1 METLNQ
7 LIDLT
12 TKKLSLLR
20 ELKEAMLSE
29 KADYII
35 DQTKM
40 SRCTSSDYNYYF
52 VIKRITGDIVFSGN
66 KSQVEKYLIKR
77 KIVNTYWRR
86 RTLTFKSYPLW
97 IY

>member
-7 LIDLT
+7 LIDLQS
-12 TKKLSLLR
+12 KKLSLLKELR
-20 ELKEAMLSE
+20 ESMLFE

-40 SRCTSSDYNYYF
+40 SRGISTDYNYYF
-52 VIKRITGDIVFSGN
+52 VVKRITEEILFSGN
-66 KSQVEKYLIKR
+66 KSQVQKYLDKR